1 MARMTSDARKL
12 ASIISWGIVDLLW
25 GFMLMIGILIVSIII
40 NWRLALIL
48 IILVPVFLILTMYF
62 RKKILKEYR
71 GVRKIN
77 SEITASFNESFM
89 GSNTTK
95 TLVLEKQN

>member
-1 MARMTSDARKL
+1 ML
-12 ASIISWGIVDLLW
+12 ENLHPLFHGGIV
-25 GFMLMIGILIVSIII
+25 GFIMGFYVNDWRYLIVGIII

-48 IILVPVFLILTMYF
+48 SIWYSVFLILTMYF
-62 RKKILKEYR
+62 RKKILKTSL
-71 GVRKIN
+71 VRKIN

-95 TLVLEKQN
+95 TLVLEKQK